1 MVKKCTVLQKTGV
14 YMDVYTFPLGPLETN
29 CYLVVNGLEALAVDP
44 GGDPARVVGFLKQKG
59 LKLVAI
65 LNTHLH
71 FDHIGGNAALAKA
84 TGAPIYLNK
93 EDLFLLEAASGS
105 RFGLPATEPFEYQ
118 NLEAGEISLAG
129 LRVAVIHT
137 PGHSPG
143 SLSFYFPDQGALF
156 SGDVLFHRDTGRSD
170 LPGGSRP
177 ILENETIRGK
187 LYKLPDQTVVYPGHG
202 PSTNIGEE
210 KVENHWVRME

>member
-1 MVKKCTVLQKTGV
+1 MEVVA
-14 YMDVYTFPLGPLETN
+14 FPLGLLETN
-29 CYLVVNGLEALAVDP
+29 CYLVVNGSEALAVDP
-44 GGDPARVVGFLKQKG
+44 GGDPAQVVAFLQQKG
-59 LKLVAI
+59 LQLVAI

-93 EDLFLLEAASGS
+93 EDLFLLEAASS
-105 RFGLPATEPFEYQ
+105 RRAGVPATERFAYRI
-118 NLEAGEISLAG
+118 LEAGEVTHAG
-129 LRVAVIHT
+129 LRITVIHT

-143 SLSFYFPDQGALF
+143 SLSYYFPDQGILF
-156 SGDVLFHRDTGRSD
+156 SGDVLFYRDTGRSD

-187 LYKLPDQTVVYPGHG
+187 LYKLPDKTLVYPGHG
-202 PSTNIGEE
+202 QSTNIGEE
-210 KVENHWVRME
+210 KAENHWVRMT